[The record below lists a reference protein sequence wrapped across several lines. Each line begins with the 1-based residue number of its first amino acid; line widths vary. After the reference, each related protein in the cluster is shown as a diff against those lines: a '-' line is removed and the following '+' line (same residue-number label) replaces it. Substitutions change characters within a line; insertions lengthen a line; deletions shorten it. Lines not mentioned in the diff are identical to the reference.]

1 MAGSQRLRFI
11 LDGDDRLSRVLN
23 HAGDSSARLHRRLND
38 DMDGNSRAVRGFTQD
53 ADGRLRDLRGRF
65 LSVADASRMMANG
78 MPDVRRRLDDVAG
91 AGSGAAAS
99 LGQSGGGLGG
109 VMLGVAAAA
118 GLSLLP
124 MLGALVPA
132 LVGAGAAAGTLKLG
146 FSGIGDALEAQ
157 TKGHKEYAEAL
168 KKLPKPAQDFTKA
181 LVGVKKEFS
190 GIGKD
195 IQKAMLPGFT
205 RAVKA
210 AAPVVKILGKAMTE
224 MGGQFGKAAEGV
236 GRLLKDS
243 GFQDTLQ
250 TNLKLGAVLVKDM
263 TTGVGRLT
271 RSLLDFGAA
280 SGPTLKALSSG
291 LSGLLG
297 KGLPDMFNG
306 LKTGI
311 PGTAK
316 MLDGLFS
323 LINNLLGGLGRLS
336 GEFGRTLGPV
346 FGDAF
351 KTTGGLIAGAM
362 DTIRGAM
369 ILLRPV
375 FRDVAF
381 GFKTIMDVG
390 RIIGP
395 TLADAGI
402 AILGAFA
409 PVGDSVNRAVGP
421 LQALHQWVQQN
432 KIGITEYTRI
442 FAIGMIDITGA
453 AIQAAPQIIQAFKY
467 VSAGVLT
474 AIDGLVSG
482 AAKAFGNLPVIGDK
496 FKEANKSFDK
506 FKNGFI
512 AGLDTA
518 QKKAGDFAAATGP
531 RLERNKL
538 QVNINN
544 WNSQLE
550 TAKAKLKTV
559 PPSKQA
565 ALKATI
571 RDLQSK
577 VAEARRQLNNIDGK
591 TATTYVKTVYQR
603 AEANTAPYFRRT
615 GGPAPRFAGGGMP
628 GGRLRGPGTG
638 TSDSIPMW
646 WASTGEYIVNAKS
659 TAKYGP
665 LIEAINSGTLGS
677 GGGLGALGGAGL
689 DVGKGLIKGMDAAAA
704 GVGTAAHRMAAA
716 ITTGI
721 RDEMEIRSP
730 SKKTKALAADI
741 GKGLIVGLTGTQAKI
756 KSVAADLV
764 KDIKTAFSGKKESSL
779 VKYVNQQ
786 TDKLLAAAKK
796 RDALE
801 KKIAEAKKY
810 ASDTTA
816 TGRQQAGLS
825 ALGMAPEEVTA
836 GGIKAGLAQKLAQ
849 IKQFSKYISELAKR
863 GLNKGLLRQILDMGP
878 VDGYAYASALAGA
891 SKSTISSINSTQK
904 QIDSQ
909 TTSLGRKGADLLYD
923 SGKNASKGF
932 LTGLLS
938 QEKELEKT
946 MEKLAKSMQKALRK
960 ALGIKSPATKVVPDG
975 INTTRGVAKG
985 VLAGLPFIDRAMDTV
1000 AGRITGRVAGTRPV
1014 LGRPAVTA
1022 GRGGVMYV
1030 QVDVNGATDPVATA
1044 RELRR
1049 TLLELKRD
1057 YGMNVDLGLG
1067 A

>member
-38 DMDGNSRAVRGFTQD
+38 DMDGNSRAVNGFIQS

-65 LSVADASRMMANG
+65 LSVADASRMMAGG

-91 AGSGAAAS
+91 AGSSAAAS

-132 LVGAGAAAGTLKLG
+132 LVGAGVAAGTLKLG

-157 TKGHKEYAEAL
+157 TKGQKEYAEAL

-195 IQKAMLPGFT
+195 IQRAMLPGFT
-205 RAVKA
+205 KAVKD

-250 TNLKLGAVLVKDM
+250 TNLRLGAVFVKDM
-263 TTGVGRLT
+263 TTGVGQLT

-297 KGLPDMFNG
+297 KGLPAMFGG

-346 FGDAF
+346 FGQTL
-351 KTTGGLIAGAM
+351 KITGGLIAGTM

-375 FRDVAF
+375 FQDIAY
-381 GFKTIMDVG
+381 GFKSINSFAKIV
-390 RIIGP
+390 GP
-395 TLADAGI
+395 TLAD
-402 AILGAFA
+402 LGSSIVTAFL
-409 PVGDSVNRAVGP
+409 PVGKSVNDAAGP
-421 LQALHQWVQQN
+421 LQRLNQAIADN
-432 KIGITEYTRI
+432 KIGILEGARAFSAAMLDMVGAGVAAAPPLLKAFTVVSI
-442 FAIGMIDITGA
+442 GILNAIGVAVSGSAKLFGWVPGIGGKLKA
-453 AIQAAPQIIQAFKY
+453 ANKAFEDFKKGYTQSLGSAVKAANDFALTTVPKL
-467 VSAGVLT
+467 SAGKLKLN
-474 AIDGLVSG
+474 ID
-482 AAKAFGNLPVIGDK
+482 
-496 FKEANKSFDK
+496 
-506 FKNGFI
+506 
-512 AGLDTA
+512 
-518 QKKAGDFAAATGP
+518 
-531 RLERNKL
+531 
-538 QVNINN
+538 N
-544 WNSQLE
+544 WQQQIE

-559 PPSKQA
+559 PPSKRA

-571 RDLQSK
+571 KDLQAK
-577 VAEARRQLNNIDGK
+577 VAEARRQLNNLDGK
-591 TATTYVKTVYQR
+591 TATTRILTIRETRAVYSSVGRPSKGEGGVSKYASGGTPERGELAMVGEKGPELVVFGQAARVFDAKT
-603 AEANTAPYFRRT
+603 T
-615 GGPAPRFAGGGMP
+615 
-628 GGRLRGPGTG
+628 
-638 TSDSIPMW
+638 
-646 WASTGEYIVNAKS
+646 KS
-659 TAKYGP
+659 
-665 LIEAINSGTLGS
+665 LLSGTVGAGRAAGQGLAAGLGS
-677 GGGLGALGGAGL
+677 TSG
-689 DVGKGLIKGMDAAAA
+689 VYAAARVMA
-704 GVGTAAHRMAAA
+704 SAVTA
-716 ITTGI
+716 GI

-741 GKGLIVGLTGTQAKI
+741 GKGLIVGLTGTREKI
-756 KSVAADLV
+756 KATAKDLV

-779 VKYVNQQ
+779 VAYVNKQ
-786 TDKLLAAAKK
+786 TDKLLDAAKK
-796 RDALE
+796 RDKVAAR
-801 KKIAEAKKY
+801 IAEAKQY
-810 ASDTTA
+810 ASATTA
-816 TGRQQAGLS
+816 TARQQAGLS
-825 ALGMAPEEVTA
+825 SLGMSPEEVTA
-836 GGIKAGLAQKLAQ
+836 GGIKAGLQSKLAQ
-849 IKQFSKYISELAKR
+849 IKQFSKYISTLAKR

-891 SKSTISSINSTQK
+891 DKATLASINSTQK
-904 QIDSQ
+904 QITDQ
-909 TTSLGRKGADLLYD
+909 TGILGRKGADILYD

-938 QEKELEKT
+938 QEKNLEKT
-946 MEKLAKSMQKALRK
+946 MEKLAKSMQKALRT

-975 INTTRGVAKG
+975 INTARGVAKG
-985 VLAGLPFIDRAMDTV
+985 VLDGLPFIDRAMDTV
-1000 AGRITGRVAGTRPV
+1000 AGRITGRVAATRPV
-1014 LGRPAVTA
+1014 VGRPAVAAGGAAAQINITIQGAVDPYSTA
-1022 GRGGVMYV
+1022 REIEKILAKYRRGRGGASYSF
-1030 QVDVNGATDPVATA
+1030 A
-1044 RELRR
+1044 
-1049 TLLELKRD
+1049 
-1057 YGMNVDLGLG
+1057 
-1067 A
+1067 